1 MRFDEKRQISRLV
14 ETFVAQSN
22 AAQRRGRAG
31 RVREGVAFHL
41 FTKHRHDTYVIFTSP
56 LTPRFLKTDSSPLP
70 SQMAEHPQPEMTRL
84 SLQDLALRIK
94 IMKIGTGA
102 IEETL
107 LKALDPP
114 LVVNI
119 QRAVSSLIEVRI
131 PSSALQVGLS

>member
-1 MRFDEKRQISRLV
+1 MIP
-14 ETFVAQSN
+14 T
-22 AAQRRGRAG
+22 
-31 RVREGVAFHL
+31 
-41 FTKHRHDTYVIFTSP
+41 
-56 LTPRFLKTDSSPLP
+56 LTPSFAER
-70 SQMAEHPQPEMTRL
+70 QMAEHPQPEMTRL

-119 QRAVSSLIEVRI
+119 QRAVSSLIEA
-131 PSSALQVGLS
+131 SSVICRTRLERAHHPIARDPF

>member
-1 MRFDEKRQISRLV
+1 
-14 ETFVAQSN
+14 
-22 AAQRRGRAG
+22 
-31 RVREGVAFHL
+31 
-41 FTKHRHDTYVIFTSP
+41 
-56 LTPRFLKTDSSPLP
+56 
-70 SQMAEHPQPEMTRL
+70 MAEHPQPEMTRL

-131 PSSALQVGLS
+131 LLISSLVNAQSLIVDLRYRSKRLRQPKRLLLSVAISPNYLWTFISVTSSSCLASSDVSMLLSLLL

>member
-1 MRFDEKRQISRLV
+1 
-14 ETFVAQSN
+14 
-22 AAQRRGRAG
+22 
-31 RVREGVAFHL
+31 
-41 FTKHRHDTYVIFTSP
+41 
-56 LTPRFLKTDSSPLP
+56 
-70 SQMAEHPQPEMTRL
+70 MAEHPQPEMTRL

-119 QRAVSSLIEVRI
+119 QRAVSSLIEASSVI
-131 PSSALQVGLS
+131 PRTRLEKPHHQIAGDPF